1 MKQSYDFNIKNIK
14 NISDEEKEIR
24 QKNLDLFL
32 KSGFPT
38 KQIEEWKFTDLNSI
52 LNKNFKEISNL
63 QDLNFDKKLE
73 IIKDFDHNY
82 IFLVNGKLN
91 SSNFNYED
99 ESQILIKNYSEK
111 NAVNLE
117 SNTSLHFLNNA
128 LFSGGFYLEI
138 KKDYIFKKPLIVYNY
153 FLDNLNNIILNDK
166 NVIKLDEGSQLTL
179 IEYNLNKSK
188 ICFIKNTEDIVSLD
202 KNANLKNIIIQ
213 NSKSDGHFYKYLK
226 VFLSENSKYENYNLS
241 SGLKFNKIE
250 IDADLDKEHSVC
262 NLYSALNL
270 TKDEHQ
276 EIQTRINHKA
286 PNCKS
291 YQKIKNVLN
300 ANSKG
305 VYQGK
310 VFVEKLAQKTD
321 AYQLSKALILNDE
334 AEFDAKP
341 ELEIY
346 ADDVKCSH
354 GSTSGSIDDESI
366 HYLMT
371 RGLPKEKAVKL
382 LINGFLNET
391 LESINNS
398 EIKIFL
404 EKKLQNQINEN

>member
-138 KKDYIFKKPLIVYNY
+138 KKDYIFKK
-153 FLDNLNNIILNDK
+153 
-166 NVIKLDEGSQLTL
+166 
-179 IEYNLNKSK
+179 
-188 ICFIKNTEDIVSLD
+188 
-202 KNANLKNIIIQ
+202 
-213 NSKSDGHFYKYLK
+213 
-226 VFLSENSKYENYNLS
+226 
-241 SGLKFNKIE
+241 
-250 IDADLDKEHSVC
+250 
-262 NLYSALNL
+262 
-270 TKDEHQ
+270 
-276 EIQTRINHKA
+276 
-286 PNCKS
+286 
-291 YQKIKNVLN
+291 
-300 ANSKG
+300 
-305 VYQGK
+305 
-310 VFVEKLAQKTD
+310 
-321 AYQLSKALILNDE
+321 
-334 AEFDAKP
+334 
-341 ELEIY
+341 
-346 ADDVKCSH
+346 
-354 GSTSGSIDDESI
+354 
-366 HYLMT
+366 
-371 RGLPKEKAVKL
+371 
-382 LINGFLNET
+382 
-391 LESINNS
+391 
-398 EIKIFL
+398 
-404 EKKLQNQINEN
+404 

>member
-1 MKQSYDFNIKNIK
+1 MKQSYDFSIKNIK
-14 NISDEEKEIR
+14 NISDEEKNIR

-32 KSGFPT
+32 KTGFPT
-38 KQIEEWKFTDLNSI
+38 KTIEEWKFSDLNSI
-52 LNKNFKEISNL
+52 LNKNFKSISNS
-63 QDLNFDKKLE
+63 QELNPDKKLE

-82 IFLVNGKLN
+82 IFLINGKLN

-99 ESQILIKNYSEK
+99 NSQILIKDYTEK
-111 NAVNLE
+111 NGMKLDT
-117 SNTSLHFLNNA
+117 NTSLHFLNNA
-128 LFSGGFYLEI
+128 LFSGGFYLEV
-138 KKDYIFKKPLIVYNY
+138 KKNYKFKKPLIVYNY
-153 FLDNLNNIILNDK
+153 FLDNLKNIILNDK
-166 NVIKLDEGSQLTL
+166 NIIKLEESSQLTL
-179 IEYNLNKSK
+179 IEYNLNKAR
-188 ICFIKNTEDIVSLD
+188 INFIKNTEDTVSLD

-213 NSKSDGHFYKYLK
+213 NSKNDGHFYKYQK
-226 VFLSENSKYENYNLS
+226 VFLLENSKYENYNLS

-250 IDADLDKEHSVC
+250 IDADLNKEHSIC
-262 NLYSALNL
+262 NVYSALNL
-270 TKDEHQ
+270 AKDEHQ
-276 EIQTRINHKA
+276 EILTRINHKA
-286 PNCKS
+286 PHCQS

-310 VFVEKLAQKTD
+310 IFVEKLAQKTD
-321 AYQLSKALILNDE
+321 AYQLSKALILSDE

-371 RGLPKEKAVKL
+371 RGLPREKAVKL
-382 LINGFLNET
+382 LINGFLNEI
-391 LESINNS
+391 LETIDNT
-398 EIKIFL
+398 EIKFFL
-404 EKKLQNQINEN
+404 EKKLESQINDN